1 MLKPTYIGLREYLN
15 MPEVTNEEAVSG
27 FKGLTVVAAARNEM
41 PPEMAKPMPSINN
54 TMVVTRVC
62 WSLSIAAVGVAVEI
76 AQISRAKSKPTMG
89 GGILVSSVF
98 MGLILAFYCEFW
110 LSVIALPL
118 LLFRLASTKRDRQ
131 YGMNYSYHINLE
143 AQDANGKK
151 DLFNH
156 RNTQSLCQRAC

>member
-15 MPEVTNEEAVSG
+15 IPEVTNDEAVSG
-27 FKGLTVVAAARNEM
+27 FKGFTVVAAARNEM

-76 AQISRAKSKPTMG
+76 AQISRAKSKPMMG

-98 MGLILAFYCEFW
+98 MGLILAFH
-110 LSVIALPL
+110 LLLQKIGGIDQSQSKRSVIL
-118 LLFRLASTKRDRQ
+118 
-131 YGMNYSYHINLE
+131 
-143 AQDANGKK
+143 NGVK
-151 DLFNH
+151 DLEIFH
-156 RNTQSLCQRAC
+156 CT

>member
-15 MPEVTNEEAVSG
+15 IPEVTNDEAVSG
-27 FKGLTVVAAARNEM
+27 FKGFTVVAAARNEM

-98 MGLILAFYCEFW
+98 MGLILAFH
-110 LSVIALPL
+110 LLLQKIGGIDQSQSKRSVIL
-118 LLFRLASTKRDRQ
+118 
-131 YGMNYSYHINLE
+131 
-143 AQDANGKK
+143 NGVK
-151 DLFNH
+151 DLEIFH
-156 RNTQSLCQRAC
+156 CT